1 MDLQSQESR
10 TCHTNM
16 DSSRLFYLPTRYDLH
31 SPIMASA
38 SRLLAFHKSP
48 FFPMSFEKSS
58 CLTSFAA
65 MRQKAI
71 EHLDHLVSVAWYMN
85 SKKPAEPEDDAARV
99 RRDIDILKAINE
111 LDLAMLLSYSHSC
124 KVCNHDARLGG
135 TERTSAIDFAESLIN
150 DTRHSL
156 NDMKDISTRIN
167 NRHVQIQKMEQYLKT
182 VAKIL
187 ESVNIVL
194 PCNDMTYSYRIDPDT
209 GISLVIQGPDNS
221 DPTDLLDSDSTQSLD
236 TPVLKATRTRPPTPI
251 PELVPAE
258 DFTDTTT
265 DDDTE
270 TENKAVI
277 TTTIK
282 DKLKIPS
289 LQIWDTPEERDAARR
304 QHQSMGRVRFNPEPN
319 QCPLIFSEGI
329 YQPRGPFDD
338 DDPET
343 QSRMVIFSELHP
355 ETTYADLLDKVRGGP
370 IIHAARAD
378 STTMIV
384 SFLNCCDAYAYANY
398 VNDPSRRRRL
408 KIRDVSPRVTLV
420 ETPSYPLRHSLTM
433 AVHQGV
439 TRCLEIPGEKLV
451 LGSDVKSLLEA
462 RGPWAFT
469 ETPDDEDIVVNIDY
483 TVDYN
488 DGDVDECQ
496 YNPAID
502 DMFEEMMAENE
513 PWVSVD
519 QNKNEMRNKMELK
532 QIRPLPPFPT
542 LGSVIRLSFRNIL
555 QAEKAYRLIEYNFR
569 GCGVSYID
577 DRCAGPLMELDI
589 DS

>member
-1 MDLQSQESR
+1 
-10 TCHTNM
+10 
-16 DSSRLFYLPTRYDLH
+16 
-31 SPIMASA
+31 MASA
-38 SRLLAFHKSP
+38 SRILAFHQSQL
-48 FFPMSFEKSS
+48 FPMSCEKSS

-65 MRQKAI
+65 IRQAAI
-71 EHLDHLVSVAWYMN
+71 NRLDHLVSVAWYMN
-85 SKKPAEPEDDAARV
+85 SKEPAEREDDAVRV
-99 RRDIDILKAINE
+99 RRDIDILKEINE
-111 LDLAMLLSYSHSC
+111 LDLVTLLSLSHSC

-135 TERTSAIDFAESLIN
+135 TERTSATDFAESLIN
-150 DTRHSL
+150 DTRNSL
-156 NDMKDISTRIN
+156 NDMKDIATRIK
-167 NRHVQIQKMEQYLKT
+167 NRTTQIQKLEQHLKT
-182 VAKIL
+182 VGTIL
-187 ESVNIVL
+187 ESMNIVL
-194 PCNDMTYSYRIDPDT
+194 PDNGMTYSYRIDLNT
-209 GISLVIQGPDNS
+209 GISLIIRGPDNS
-221 DPTDLLDSDSTQSLD
+221 DTRAQTVTSPTDLLDSDTFQSLD
-236 TPVLKATRTRPPTPI
+236 TPVLKATRNRPPTPI

-265 DDDTE
+265 DDTE

-277 TTTIK
+277 PTTK

-289 LQIWDTPEERDAARR
+289 LQIWDTPEERDEARR

-355 ETTYADLLDKVRGGP
+355 ETTYRDLLDKVRGGS
-370 IIHAARAD
+370 IIHAARAN

-384 SFLNCCDAYAYANY
+384 SFLNCCDAYVYANY
-398 VNDPSRRRRL
+398 VNDPSRRHRL

-462 RGPWAFT
+462 RGAWAFT

-483 TVDYN
+483 N
-488 DGDVDECQ
+488 DDDDDEYQ

-502 DMFEEMMAENE
+502 DMFEEMMLEN
-513 PWVSVD
+513 WASND
-519 QNKNEMRNKMELK
+519 KEMRRKMELGL
-532 QIRPLPPFPT
+532 ITRPLPPFPT
-542 LGSVIRLSFRNIL
+542 LGSVIRLSFRNIM
-555 QAEKAYRLIEYNFR
+555 QAEKAYRLIDFNFR
-569 GCGVSYID
+569 GCGVSYIP
-577 DRCAGPLMELDI
+577 DRCARPLEELDI
-589 DS
+589 DSEDDMGQEE